1 MPAQNETT
9 LRPPSNA
16 ARTLY
21 EVFQNELLPIQY
33 YENII
38 SGDPMLYLPT

>member
-21 EVFQNELLPIQY
+21 EVFQNESLPIQDVMRSDV
-33 YENII
+33 I
-38 SGDPMLYLPT
+38 PTYLG